1 MATIRFST
9 FSVLSGGALDLAEK
23 PAWVVAAI
31 PYEYYCAY
39 ALPGK
44 VSYDDFCTML
54 SSSGIDGINLFH
66 VLPNVGVSI
75 GIVGVQSSEELAIL
89 KKHTLCI
96 RRQSLVTKRVIPFK
110 DSLLDVSISPL
121 EAASSEV
128 NTKNI
133 AQALRPFEV
142 GDIGLFHVLVN
153 ENTGIALV
161 GVQSA
166 KALAV
171 LKKANISVRYKQ
183 VAARRAIA
191 FNDRLLSVHI
201 SLLEAASYEDTTR
214 NIYNALQP
222 FGDVLDIA
230 FSQTGITT
238 DACATAIF
246 TLRNDEGLPSQLRI
260 GKNMATISSSKII
273 EDNCRV

>member
-1 MATIRFST
+1 MATIRFSA

-31 PYEYYCAY
+31 PYEYYCAVLSGCELDLTEY
-39 ALPGK
+39 PARVVAAIPFEHCCAFDLPANTTR
-44 VSYDDFCTML
+44 YDFCTIL
-54 SSSGIDGINLFH
+54 SN
-66 VLPNVGVSI
+66 
-75 GIVGVQSSEELAIL
+75 A
-89 KKHTLCI
+89 
-96 RRQSLVTKRVIPFK
+96 
-110 DSLLDVSISPL
+110 
-121 EAASSEV
+121 
-128 NTKNI
+128 
-133 AQALRPFEV
+133 EV

-171 LKKANISVRYKQ
+171 LKKATISVRYKQ

-191 FNDRLLSVHI
+191 FNDRLLSIHI

-214 NIYNALQP
+214 NIYNALHP